1 MSLINSYL
9 HRHNFTCQ
17 RNHSVDENYQR
28 SPLVEASN
36 GLHFFELILSELIRT
51 ASAVSNEFKAILLPF
66 GKKFDSCCLNWM
78 APTPNQLC
86 FSCHSHRKKFNY
98 CTEQISIAWWTTQH
112 LDQSFF
118 SGLSLLSKN
127 LHRLLLDYYSIQFK
141 HRFNPIE
148 FEWTDSFVL
157 IDLQVFALP
166 SELLHRMHVTVVR
179 MRVTI
184 VHPMEKWICT

>member
-1 MSLINSYL
+1 MN
-9 HRHNFTCQ
+9 N
-17 RNHSVDENYQR
+17 
-28 SPLVEASN
+28 
-36 GLHFFELILSELIRT
+36 T
-51 ASAVSNEFKAILLPF
+51 APGS
-66 GKKFDSCCLNWM
+66 KFLQWFVT
-78 APTPNQLC
+78 A
-86 FSCHSHRKKFNY
+86 F
-98 CTEQISIAWWTTQH
+98 
-112 LDQSFF
+112 
-118 SGLSLLSKN
+118 KN

-184 VHPMEKWICT
+184 VHPMEK